1 MSINLPKLLLAFV
14 CLPLA
19 ALADDDEHEHA
30 RIVPLLPQYK
40 QECAACHLAY
50 PPGMLPAES
59 WQRIMKTLPK
69 HHGTD
74 ASLDA
79 PTVKQLSGW
88 LTQHAAPGMAAPA
101 EDRITR
107 SSWFINQHD
116 EIAARTWRLPAVK
129 SAANCAACHTRADQG
144 DFNERFVRIPR

>member
-1 MSINLPKLLLAFV
+1 MSINLPKLLIALMW
-14 CLPLA
+14 LPLA
-19 ALADDDEHEHA
+19 ALADDDEQEQHA
-30 RIVPLLPQYK
+30 RIVPLLSQYK

-69 HHGTD
+69 HHSTD

-79 PTVKQLSGW
+79 LTVKQLSSW
-88 LTQHAAPGMAAPA
+88 LTTHAAQGMAAPA

-107 SSWFINQHD
+107 SS
-116 EIAARTWRLPAVK
+116 
-129 SAANCAACHTRADQG
+129 
-144 DFNERFVRIPR
+144 